1 MEKDIFNINKNQLLY
16 GRGYVY
22 SLQHHLVWC
31 TKYRKKVLKDGIDL
45 ECKKILQD
53 LQRPEGKRKEK
64 ALSTGIIP
72 ETFVFAGKVEEDAD
86 SIQLW
91 CGDTKTEYPGPSDN
105 GDLSSGSQLPDRDLR
120 TGLGRTEGDPGDK
133 KAF

>member
-1 MEKDIFNINKNQLLY
+1 MEKDIFNINKNQLSY

-22 SLQHHLVWC
+22 SLQYHLVWC

-45 ECKKILQD
+45 ECKKMLQD

-64 ALSTGIIP
+64 ALSTEIIP

>member
-1 MEKDIFNINKNQLLY
+1 MNKN
-16 GRGYVY
+16 
-22 SLQHHLVWC
+22 
-31 TKYRKKVLKDGIDL
+31 KKPSKRLIKSIN
-45 ECKKILQD
+45 ESETIIKEIK
-53 LQRPEGKRKEK
+53 EGKRKEK

-91 CGDTKTEYPGPSDN
+91 CGDTKTEYPGPPDN
-105 GDLSSGSQLPDRDLR
+105 GDLSSGSRLPDRNLR
-120 TGLGRTEGDPGDK
+120 TGLGRIEEDPGDK

>member
-1 MEKDIFNINKNQLLY
+1 MEKDIFNINKNQLSY
-16 GRGYVY
+16 GRGYIY
-22 SLQHHLVWC
+22 SLLYHLVWC
-31 TKYRKKVLKDGIDL
+31 TKYRKKVLKDGINL
-45 ECKKILQD
+45 ERKKMLQD
-53 LQRPEGKRKEK
+53 LRRPEGKRKEK

-72 ETFVFAGKVEEDAD
+72 ETFVFVGKVEEDAD

-105 GDLSSGSQLPDRDLR
+105 GDLSSGSRLPDRDLC
-120 TGLGRTEGDPGDK
+120 TSLGRTEGDPGDK

>member
-1 MEKDIFNINKNQLLY
+1 MEKDIFNINKNQLSY

-22 SLQHHLVWC
+22 SLQYHLVWC
-31 TKYRKKVLKDGIDL
+31 TKYRKKVLKD
-45 ECKKILQD
+45 
-53 LQRPEGKRKEK
+53 
-64 ALSTGIIP
+64 GIIP

-91 CGDTKTEYPGPSDN
+91 CRDTKTEYPGPSDN
-105 GDLSSGSQLPDRDLR
+105 GDLSSGSRLPDRDLR
-120 TGLGRTEGDPGDK
+120 TGLGRTEEDPGDK

>member
-22 SLQHHLVWC
+22 SLQYHLVWC

-72 ETFVFAGKVEEDAD
+72 ETFAFAGKVEED
-86 SIQLW
+86 S
-91 CGDTKTEYPGPSDN
+91 
-105 GDLSSGSQLPDRDLR
+105 
-120 TGLGRTEGDPGDK
+120 
-133 KAF
+133 

>member
-1 MEKDIFNINKNQLLY
+1 MEKDIFNINKNQLSY

-22 SLQHHLVWC
+22 SLQYHLVWC

-45 ECKKILQD
+45 ECKKMLQD
-53 LQRPEGKRKEK
+53 LRRPEGKRKEK
-64 ALSTGIIP
+64 TLSTGIIP

-91 CGDTKTEYPGPSDN
+91 CGDTKTEYTGPSDH
-105 GDLSSGSQLPDRDLR
+105 GDLSSGSRLPDRDLR
-120 TGLGRTEGDPGDK
+120 TGLGRTEEDPGDK